1 MPRPIEIF
9 AGRARII
16 LPFRAQRL
24 KAPSVQPPAQA
35 TLALIILVP
44 LSSIAP
50 DRVEHLLDDAFG
62 TDRHHRTAYRLREGM
77 PVIDALSFAAVEDG
91 ELLGSI
97 QAWPA
102 RVHDSEG
109 FDPII
114 LVGPV
119 AVTPQ
124 AQGCGIGKMLMTRLL
139 EKADAGA
146 ADAMVMIGDPDY
158 YGRFFGFH
166 ADATSGWDVAGPVE
180 RHRLLARIRRPGGI
194 RAMGHLGPD
203 PSFATGGVAA

>member
-1 MPRPIEIF
+1 MI
-9 AGRARII
+9 
-16 LPFRAQRL
+16 
-24 KAPSVQPPAQA
+24 
-35 TLALIILVP
+35 TLVP
-44 LSSIAP
+44 LSSVAP

-62 TDRHHRTAYRLREGM
+62 TDRHHRTAYRLRAGM
-77 PVIDALSFAAVEDG
+77 PVINELSFAAIQEG
-91 ELLGSI
+91 KLLGSI

-102 RVHDSEG
+102 RVHDADGS
-109 FDPII
+109 DPII

-124 AQGCGIGKMLMTRLL
+124 AQGRGIGKMLMARLL
-139 EKADAGA
+139 ETADAGA

-166 ADATSGWDVAGPVE
+166 ADSTSGWGVAGPVE

-194 RAMGHLGPD
+194 RALGQLGPD
-203 PSFATGGVAA
+203 PSFATGVVAA